1 MSTQRI
7 RGNSMRVWMCGV
19 ALFGASGLG
28 CTQFEVTAQGGY
40 TSMAVGG
47 DMALAATSGG
57 SVVNLDQSV
66 ESALGLGEDQGS
78 PYARVQL
85 DMGVPVLTA
94 SGFMFEETGRGR
106 LQASFGN
113 IVGGTE
119 VFTDLAF
126 DNAKISFAFD
136 MEFGPITI
144 SPGLA
149 CDLFNLDIHVQD
161 VAGFA
166 TEDLE
171 VLAPV
176 PMGFLRVGA
185 DLGIVGIVAEG
196 GYITIPEIDDYEG
209 TFWDAE
215 LMVEVRPTPLLHV
228 FAGYRYM
235 KIEAEGIAD
244 DQAFDVNIDISGWMA
259 GGGIRF

>member
-1 MSTQRI
+1 
-7 RGNSMRVWMCGV
+7 MRSCMLGV
-19 ALFGASGLG
+19 LVLGASGVG

-47 DMALAATSGG
+47 DVALAANSGG
-57 SVVNLDQSV
+57 SLVNLDQSV
-66 ESALGLGEDQGS
+66 ESAFGLGEDQGS

-85 DMGVPVLTA
+85 DMGTPVLTA
-94 SGFMFEETGRGR
+94 SGFMFEESGRGR
-106 LQASFGN
+106 LQASFGD

-136 MEFGPITI
+136 IDLGPITV

-149 CDLFNLDIHVQD
+149 CDLFNLELHVRD

-176 PMGFLRVGA
+176 PLGFLRVAA
-185 DLGIVGIVAEG
+185 DLGVVGVVAEG

-215 LMVEVRPTPLLHV
+215 LMVEVRPTPLLHL

-235 KIEAEGIAD
+235 KIEAEGLAD
-244 DQAFDVNIDISGWMA
+244 DQSFDVNLDISGWMA